1 MKALTALF
9 AGIIF
14 GAGLLISG
22 MTDPA
27 NVLGFLDIFGA
38 WRPQLALV
46 MGGAVL
52 VAAPAFLWVRRNR
65 RSLRG
70 DPVELPDRR
79 RIDAPL
85 LAGAAVFGVGWGLSG
100 ICPGPGI
107 VLLASGKPVVFAFI
121 AAVIAGT
128 WLASWRRLRSPTTS

>member
-1 MKALTALF
+1 MKAVTALL
-9 AGIIF
+9 AGVIF

-27 NVLGFLDIFGA
+27 NVLGFLDIFGQ

-52 VAAPAFLWVRRNR
+52 VAAPAFALMRRR
-65 RSLRG
+65 QRTLRG
-70 DPVELPDRR
+70 EAVTLPEAARV
-79 RIDAPL
+79 DAPL
-85 LAGAAVFGVGWGLSG
+85 LTGAALFGLGWGLSG

-107 VLLASGKPVVFAFI
+107 LLLASGEPVIFVFV
-121 AAVIAGT
+121 AAVIVGSSA
-128 WLASWRRLRSPTTS
+128 ASLRGFRSPTTS